1 MSKLT
6 CNTSLSLAKTTWQL
20 YVARQ
25 DGAQA
30 EKPPFLKTRLAQ
42 AHEIFTGRLG
52 QGLSGAGFGPA
63 RLWNTPWVT
72 QFGLGLWSPSLVW
85 AFGHPARS
93 GPWVTQFGLGLWS
106 PSLVWAFGHPA
117 RSGPWVTQFGL
128 GLWLLSAVWACYGSE
143 LCVRVL
149 GVFTGLET
157 GHASIG
163 VVHRT

>member
-1 MSKLT
+1 MLATPACYAWLVGARFRSNIRISHVSFSLRMSKLT

-25 DGAQA
+25 YGAQV

-85 AFGHPARS
+85 ASGSWPTPGRPACLAS
-93 GPWVTQFGLGLWS
+93 PF
-106 PSLVWAFGHPA
+106 PSLPFASSGASFPSSGVLHP
-117 RSGPWVTQFGL
+117 L
-128 GLWLLSAVWACYGSE
+128 GSRGRHPPSSA
-143 LCVRVL
+143 
-149 GVFTGLET
+149 
-157 GHASIG
+157 
-163 VVHRT
+163 